1 MKRLLLRSGSAQ
13 FNESQADSSQQR
25 NVWGCTAVQT
35 CSPPKHEPSCSC
47 YFIKQRGLTAR
58 PSSCFYPGC
67 SRSSARRNKS
77 LRSDIKRFF
86 NDCVLWAS
94 FLWAGVPWGSSSAAA
109 VVSGLQAVSTHKVTQ
124 LQFSLW
130 HKNHKLILFCCGFIC
145 FHVSSCMRSG
155 SDPFSIKVRLKI

>member
-35 CSPPKHEPSCSC
+35 CSPPKHEPSRSC

-58 PSSCFYPGC
+58 PSSCFYRGC

-109 VVSGLQAVSTHKVTQ
+109 VVSGLQLFPLIKSLSFNFLCDIKTINLFCFAAVSFVSMWAAVWSLGVT
-124 LQFSLW
+124 LS
-130 HKNHKLILFCCGFIC
+130 
-145 FHVSSCMRSG
+145 V
-155 SDPFSIKVRLKI
+155 